1 MLAKAAAS
9 EIGPGL
15 PFLNVGRG
23 PGFKIVLL
31 MARPSIFA
39 KLFTVFWP
47 DKNLDFSS
55 EWHTGQGCQILLWRN
70 LPKRVKSAE

>member
-31 MARPSIFA
+31 MARRYLQNFLQFFGPIKIWTFRA
-39 KLFTVFWP
+39 NGTPV
-47 DKNLDFSS
+47 
-55 EWHTGQGCQILLWRN
+55 
-70 LPKRVKSAE
+70 RVARFYFGATYQNE